1 MIIGSASFTLLSSL
15 PSLLSLLFYNS
26 KNLTNL
32 SFFNVSISFFMFSF
46 HVHEK
51 TILLPLLPVVLCM
64 KDLNHVIPVFTL
76 VSSFSL
82 FPLLQRENQV
92 FTYYG
97 LTIFYYFLSKYL
109 AEKQSQ
115 TKAKSTVF
123 LLFLIEM
130 FDFLLIVVYHIC
142 EQYIPPPTRFP
153 WLYPMLNATL
163 SFLNFLFFY
172 LYSNVLMLM
181 KLSQKINK
189 KVKQN

>member
-1 MIIGSASFTLLSSL
+1 MSSL

-51 TILLPLLPVVLCM
+51 TILLPLLPVILCM
-64 KDLNHVIPVFTL
+64 KDMNQIIPVFTL

-97 LTIFYYFLSKYL
+97 LTIFYYFFSKYL
-109 AEKQSQ
+109 AEKQCQINGNS
-115 TKAKSTVF
+115 SFF
-123 LLFLIEM
+123 LLFLIEI
-130 FDFLLIVVYHIC
+130 FDFLLITVYHIC
-142 EQYIPPPTRFP
+142 EQYIPPPSRFP
-153 WLYPMLNATL
+153 WLYPMLNAAL

-172 LYSNVLMLM
+172 LCSNVLMLM

>member
-1 MIIGSASFTLLSSL
+1 MFTLTSSL

-26 KNLTNL
+26 KNITNL

-51 TILLPLLPVVLCM
+51 TILLPLLPVILCL
-64 KDLNHVIPVFTL
+64 KDLNQIIPVFTL
-76 VSSFSL
+76 ISSFSL

-97 LTIFYYFLSKYL
+97 LTIFYYFFSKYL
-109 AEKQSQ
+109 TDKHLQLKQ
-115 TKAKSTVF
+115 KSGVF
-123 LLFLIEM
+123 LIFMIEII
-130 FDFLLIVVYHIC
+130 DFLLIVVYHIC
-142 EQYIPPPTRFP
+142 EQYIPPPSRFP

-163 SFLNFLFFY
+163 CFLNFVFFY
-172 LYSNVLMLM
+172 FYSSVLTLL
-181 KLSQKINK
+181 KLSHKINK